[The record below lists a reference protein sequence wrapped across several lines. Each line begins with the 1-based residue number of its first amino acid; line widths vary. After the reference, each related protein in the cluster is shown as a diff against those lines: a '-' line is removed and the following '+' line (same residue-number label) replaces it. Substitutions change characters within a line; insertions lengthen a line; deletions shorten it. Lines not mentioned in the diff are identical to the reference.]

1 MPGQTNPRPAPIPP
15 QPRHTLHTLCLHAMC
30 RPIAHHETAQDRLR
44 LDSTAASPVT
54 GQLAHHPAC
63 HPTYPTPRCHL
74 NSTLLCCP
82 ALRHF
87 DQPTA
92 SENGHGIST
101 HLCPYSSTLQ
111 LYSLVLSLT
120 LSNLTTTMCAAM
132 PSQTNPT
139 PAPIPPQPRHTLHTL
154 CLHAMCRPIAHH
166 EIVQDRLRLDS
177 TAASPVTDN
186 WLTTEP
192 ATLHIHTPRCQINST
207 LLCCPALLH
216 FDRPT
221 ASVNGHGIST
231 HLGPHSSTL
240 QLYNSTL
247 LCCHSLSQ
255 ISQQQCALSCPAQP
269 CHTRAREAI
278 TSKTHASHAV
288 PPCHVPPNCLP

>member
-1 MPGQTNPRPAPIPP
+1 
-15 QPRHTLHTLCLHAMC
+15 
-30 RPIAHHETAQDRLR
+30 
-44 LDSTAASPVT
+44 
-54 GQLAHHPAC
+54 
-63 HPTYPTPRCHL
+63 
-74 NSTLLCCP
+74 
-82 ALRHF
+82 
-87 DQPTA
+87 
-92 SENGHGIST
+92 
-101 HLCPYSSTLQ
+101 
-111 LYSLVLSLT
+111 
-120 LSNLTTTMCAAM
+120 M

-288 PPCHVPPNCLP
+288 PPCPCAAQLPTMRQPKTDCDNCDSTALPAQSQTTGSPLSLPPYISHSSLPPQLHTLVLSSSPTL